1 MVSDLNCNKLWLSFL
16 PFATPDNNHWR
27 RTCDNYLP
35 NSLQPISYLGYNSLN
50 LESYL
55 MFMVPYLVW
64 QSKQQ
69 WRTCTFTIFLRVS
82 VYKQNYFSHWAL
94 KQNTTVWL
102 RKYIILKFYNTLSS
116 LSRDF
121 QIKLV
126 IEKVNKYQ
134 VSIDVKLQ
142 LGEAH
147 SKVTEVV
154 PIIIIVFYCKH
165 FWTKLCNFG
174 YSALIKQ
181 VF

>member
-1 MVSDLNCNKLWLSFL
+1 M
-16 PFATPDNNHWR
+16 
-27 RTCDNYLP
+27 
-35 NSLQPISYLGYNSLN
+35 
-50 LESYL
+50 
-55 MFMVPYLVW
+55 
-64 QSKQQ
+64 
-69 WRTCTFTIFLRVS
+69 S
-82 VYKQNYFSHWAL
+82 VDSENIQFWN
-94 KQNTTVWL
+94 
-102 RKYIILKFYNTLSS
+102 FYNTLSS

-154 PIIIIVFYCKH
+154 PIIIIGFFTVSIFGQNCD
-165 FWTKLCNFG
+165 FG